1 MPLIYRTFAF
11 LLLCSSFD
19 CCAELVTLT
28 IGPGEFPDPSSVSVF
43 VDAGLLGDD
52 EVTSSISGDLVVDL
66 LPSAADPTS
75 VQIVEFNAQV
85 DDAIDFSVGGGFL
98 LPSVTVNADPGEI
111 QVRLVEPG
119 IAGPIEFGQFDQLE
133 NLVGFEGVVETSV
146 QAEPFDLGE
155 QDPTLVDFEAIDFT
169 IDGENITLG
178 AALVTEVA
186 IPIEA
191 GFLTLDVI
199 VGIDGEV
206 FATGLLPN
214 APSPSIPGD
223 TDDNGIV
230 DFADFLALS
239 AAFGGPGDLTQGDF
253 DGDGQ
258 VGFPDFLI
266 LSDNFGT
273 SAAISVVP
281 EPTAIQSALWISLA
295 LLPLLRRKRLSN

>member
-1 MPLIYRTFAF
+1 M
-11 LLLCSSFD
+11 
-19 CCAELVTLT
+19 
-28 IGPGEFPDPSSVSVF
+28 
-43 VDAGLLGDD
+43 
-52 EVTSSISGDLVVDL
+52 
-66 LPSAADPTS
+66 
-75 VQIVEFNAQV
+75 
-85 DDAIDFSVGGGFL
+85 
-98 LPSVTVNADPGEI
+98 
-111 QVRLVEPG
+111 EPG

-169 IDGENITLG
+169 IEGQSITLG

-206 FATGLLPN
+206 FATGSLPN

-281 EPTAIQSALWISLA
+281 EPTAIQSALWILLA
-295 LLPLLRRKRLSN
+295 LLPLLRRKRLSD